1 MMTQVLQTRQVTFF
15 ALSTLTLLVIGI
27 VILRRAVSIVDRR
40 WFLAVLIPLLLA
52 NTLSIMSENGQLHLD
67 WRTWL
72 ILAADVI
79 LIIGAIWLS
88 RGFQVYG
95 LDSQQVEQILADS
108 LHAQGFSVSARS
120 AEKQDLWGRTK
131 NARLLTAVTAERTH
145 LFWVT
150 SLFNEVLARPE
161 RSPDANLFRRVLP
174 ALHAEPVPYAFKAH
188 AVGVLYIILALVFAL
203 LSWIFF
209 FEPRFILIE

>member
-1 MMTQVLQTRQVTFF
+1 MTQVLQTLQVALF
-15 ALSTLTLLVIGI
+15 ALPTLTLMVIGI
-27 VILRRAVSIVDRR
+27 VILRRSVSIVDRR

-52 NTLSIMSENGQLHLD
+52 NTLSIAAENGQLRLD

-79 LIIGAIWLS
+79 LISGAVWLS

-95 LDSQQVEQILADS
+95 LDLRQVEHILTDS
-108 LHAQGFSVSARS
+108 LHTQGFSVSASS

-131 NARLLTAVTAERTH
+131 NARLLTAVKAEQTH

-150 SLFNEVLARPE
+150 SRFNEVLVLPE

-174 ALHAEPVPYAFKAH
+174 ALRAAQVPYDFKAH
-188 AVGVLYIILALVFAL
+188 AVGVLYIVLALVFAV